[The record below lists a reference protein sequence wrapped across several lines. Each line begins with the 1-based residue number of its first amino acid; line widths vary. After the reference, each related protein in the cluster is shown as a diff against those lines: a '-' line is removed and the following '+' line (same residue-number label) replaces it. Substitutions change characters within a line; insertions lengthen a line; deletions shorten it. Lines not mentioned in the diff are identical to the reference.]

1 MNFRSSVI
9 LTFFLIFALIV
20 SSSYSQQETKWK
32 GKIGHENGIEV
43 ISNPKKPMYGE
54 DVFSMDENLSIGI
67 AEGKKGYDF
76 FYLSYLAVDDQE
88 TIYAMDQG
96 EKHVK
101 VYDKKGDFLRFIG
114 RKGEGPGELQ
124 NPDDIFIVNTNNLV
138 IEDYIRNISYFSTTG
153 KFIRSLSTT
162 KIFPIG
168 VSLNS
173 RGYILTIT
181 NINEPNKWGKEI
193 SLYDDNLTYLKTII
207 SIPQPKPNP
216 QILKPFQPNI
226 NMSSYRDDHFIV
238 SFKEEYELQ
247 IFNLKG
253 ELVKIIRQDYEPIKV
268 TAEDVKLSVGK
279 VSKGRKLVVPTYF
292 PAIHSLTTDDEG
304 RIFAHTFE
312 KDGNGKHFIG
322 VFDQKGRY
330 IAKITLKDHPKVWKK
345 GKLYTIEE
353 DEDGFHVIKRYKVT
367 WNY

>member
-1 MNFRSSVI
+1 MRTKIISFI
-9 LTFFLIFALIV
+9 IIV
-20 SSSYSQQETKWK
+20 SVLVVSFSISQENPQWK
-32 GKIGHENGIEV
+32 GKIEYEDGIEV
-43 ISNPKKPMYGE
+43 ITSPEQPMYGE
-54 DVFSMDENLSIGI
+54 DVFSMDEDLSIGV
-67 AEGKKGYDF
+67 AEGKKEYDF
-76 FYLSYLAVDDQE
+76 FHLSYLAVDDQE
-88 TIYAMDQG
+88 AIYAMDQG
-96 EKHVK
+96 EKLVK
-101 VYDKKGDFLRFIG
+101 VYDKKGNFLRFIG

-138 IEDYIRNISYFSTTG
+138 IEDFIRNISYFSTTG

-173 RGYILTIT
+173 RGYIFIIT
-181 NINEPNKWGKEI
+181 NIKASNKWGKEI

-253 ELVKIIRQDYEPIKV
+253 ELVKIIRQEYEPIKV
-268 TAEDVKLSVGK
+268 TEEDVKLSVGK

-312 KDGNGKHFIG
+312 KDGNGKHFID
-322 VFDQKGRY
+322 VFDQEGRY
-330 IAKITLKDHPKVWKK
+330 IAKISLKDRLKVWKK

-353 DEDGFHVIKRYKVT
+353 DDDGFHVIKRYKVT